1 MFKRYNSDHVTYYEK
16 SAEWL
21 LICFNLFGLNLCTR
35 ILGTFIRRA
44 FPSLGREDI
53 TQEFDSETSEDEDTS
68 DDSSEDED
76 DLYEELFEQEL
87 QGDQGISGIT
97 RIIARDRG

>member
-1 MFKRYNSDHVTYYEK
+1 M
-16 SAEWL
+16 
-21 LICFNLFGLNLCTR
+21 
-35 ILGTFIRRA
+35 
-44 FPSLGREDI
+44 GREDI